1 MQYVLGNMLNGGGI
15 NPDGLSLDLQF
26 AADKTLTARRGPTPV
41 FTRGSTGTF
50 VGSNGLIQSAAINTP
65 RFDHDPVTLACKGL
79 LIEEGRT
86 NLVTQ
91 SGNASSWP
99 NTNGTVTNN
108 GSTTAPDGSSN
119 GFLGGIGTASLVT
132 PATSSVT
139 GLHTASVFLKRNNT
153 DWARV
158 QVAKGSFAHAVN
170 FWVNLATGAAGTLKV
185 AVGTPTSLS
194 AQVTPFGNSWYRVS
208 ITASYPATDS
218 LTLTVISATADN
230 STTRVSGSV
239 YEVWGGQLEAGSFPT
254 SYIPTTTGTLAR
266 SADVSGPIVDD
277 GALNI
282 NQQEG
287 TLLIEFTRELTG
299 STSSFK
305 APLRIWASSA
315 INDYA
320 GIDFHDSLL
329 RSPLRTS
336 NTTVFTNSV
345 ADAVLG
351 GRKMAF
357 SWKSGSSVSVIDSV
371 VRATTAATFA
381 FPSVLDT
388 LGFAGIT
395 SAAYSGRI
403 ASIRYYRKRL
413 SNEKLQSLTA

>member
-1 MQYVLGNMLNGGGI
+1 
-15 NPDGLSLDLQF
+15 
-26 AADKTLTARRGPTPV
+26 
-41 FTRGSTGTF
+41 
-50 VGSNGLIQSAAINTP
+50 
-65 RFDHDPVTLACKGL
+65 L

-119 GFLGGIGTASLVT
+119 GFLGGIGTANLTT

-158 QVAKGSFAHAVN
+158 QVAQGSFAHAVN

-230 STTRVSGSV
+230 STGRVSGSV
-239 YEVWGGQLEAGSFPT
+239 YEVWGGQAEAGSFPT

-266 SADVSGPIVDD
+266 SADVCSITG
-277 GALNI
+277 GNFNNLY
-282 NQQEG
+282 NQSEG
-287 TLLIEFTRELTG
+287 TLLLNADEFRRGVSYTALLAIDNSASPSANRITIG
-299 STSSFK
+299 SYGTKNGNPVPLALLVTSGGTAQYSVIQTSTPSNFK
-305 APLRIWASSA
+305 AALAYKLDDVRAALNGALTAADTPPSVSPIGANTLRIGG
-315 INDYA
+315 D
-320 GIDFHDSLL
+320 GIHI
-329 RSPLRTS
+329 
-336 NTTVFTNSV
+336 
-345 ADAVLG
+345 
-351 GRKMAF
+351 
-357 SWKSGSSVSVIDSV
+357 SSV
-371 VRATTAATFA
+371 
-381 FPSVLDT
+381 
-388 LGFAGIT
+388 
-395 SAAYSGRI
+395 
-403 ASIRYYRKRL
+403 RYYRKRL
-413 SNEKLQSLTA
+413 PDAKLQALTV